1 MSSELTVITPIAPR
15 HRALY
20 KQAADSVLAQTVP
33 VRHIARVDERG
44 EGPGA
49 IRNRLL
55 EQVDTEYVAFLDA
68 DDWIDP
74 TFAATTLAAMRPDR
88 YVYTDWW
95 KDDEKVRVPAAPW
108 CTGNFHLVTAV
119 VPTEAA
125 RAIGG
130 FDEDL
135 PGMEDTDFYLRLLL
149 HGVCGIHIKEP
160 LVHYR
165 ADGGRASHIHESGEV
180 DRLQGILT
188 ARYGGKSVSCCGDI
202 IEVDNTPVNER
213 RDGDVLAM
221 AKWGGNATQNGLVS
235 GRLYPRTSYPKQVWV
250 DPRDVKAAPHH
261 WELVIEEV
269 PAVVIE
275 KAASNGHNGDHATEL
290 LSGVEALV
298 AGLVEADI
306 LEEAPAPLG
315 TGPIV
320 IQPDFATV
328 ARLAREAVGK

>member
-1 MSSELTVITPIAPR
+1 MTLTVITPIAPH

-33 VRHIARVDERG
+33 VRHIAQIDERG

-55 EQVDTEYVAFLDA
+55 AQVDTEYVAFLDA
-68 DDWIDP
+68 DDWLDP
-74 TFAATTLAAMRPDR
+74 TFAAKTLAALRPGR

-95 KDDEKVRVPAAPW
+95 KDDQQVRVPAAPW
-108 CTGNFHLVTAV
+108 CTGSFHLVTAV

-149 HGVCGIHIKEP
+149 HGVCGIHIKKP

-165 ADGGRASHIHESGEV
+165 ADGGRASHIHKSGEV

-221 AKWGGNATQNGLVS
+221 AKWGGNSTRNGLVT
-235 GRLYPRTSYPKQVWV
+235 GRLYPRTSYPKQVWI
-250 DPRDVKAAPHH
+250 DPRDAAAAPQH
-261 WELVIEEV
+261 WEVVVEEAP
-269 PAVVIE
+269 PA
-275 KAASNGHNGDHATEL
+275 KANGHQSGQQKAN
-290 LSGVEALV
+290 SGVEALV
-298 AGLVEADI
+298 AGLIKAEL
-306 LEEAPAPLG
+306 LETAPTPAPESVA
-315 TGPIV
+315 IR
-320 IQPDFATV
+320 PDFAKV